1 MRSCST
7 FKCVGSTPKTF
18 LPLLLY
24 ICTRTEQR
32 NVLKIDK
39 GCFNLEPKEKKKYIL
54 LCNIVFRYYT
64 YLCIIVIIV
73 INICFHGF

>member
-39 GCFNLEPKEKKKYIL
+39 GCFNLEPKEKKNTYFCVIL
-54 LCNIVFRYYT
+54 CSDTIHIYVL
-64 YLCIIVIIV
+64 
-73 INICFHGF
+73 